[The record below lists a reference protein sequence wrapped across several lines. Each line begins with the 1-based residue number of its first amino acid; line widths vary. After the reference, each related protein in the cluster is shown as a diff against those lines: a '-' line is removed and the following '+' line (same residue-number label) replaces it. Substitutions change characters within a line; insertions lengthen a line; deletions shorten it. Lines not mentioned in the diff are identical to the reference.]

1 MYESGDEDKIN
12 ENDNAVESVNQ
23 NSQEKQVENLQRKIN
38 TLEQMVENRNQEINK
53 PVQNVEADKITALSN
68 LLGINKMK
76 EQIDELNQGQ
86 NTIIG
91 RLTEVINAVNNIAGH
106 AQGTATQEPIG
117 DPMQKMSMLSD
128 LVGKGIEL
136 YSTYKQNKSPENTL
150 PALDPSWIM
159 SEAIQSVKDDFSLGK
174 DLRTAIKN
182 TLKQKTVNTIIKGVV
197 NSNADNDEPA

>member
-1 MYESGDEDKIN
+1 MYESDNEDKIE
-12 ENDNAVESVNQ
+12 ENDSTVESVN
-23 NSQEKQVENLQRKIN
+23 NEIQERKVEELQRKID
-38 TLEQMVENRNQEINK
+38 TLEQMVQNRDQEINK
-53 PVQNVEADKITALSN
+53 PVQNVEAEKIAALSN

-76 EQIDELNQGQ
+76 EQIDELNTGQ
-86 NTIIG
+86 NQIIG
-91 RLTEVINAVNNIAGH
+91 KLSELITGFNNM
-106 AQGTATQEPIG
+106 TASVAPHNPESTTG
-117 DPMQKMSMLSD
+117 DPMQKMSMLGE
-128 LVGKGIEL
+128 LVDKGIQL

-197 NSNADNDEPA
+197 SSNTDNDDPA